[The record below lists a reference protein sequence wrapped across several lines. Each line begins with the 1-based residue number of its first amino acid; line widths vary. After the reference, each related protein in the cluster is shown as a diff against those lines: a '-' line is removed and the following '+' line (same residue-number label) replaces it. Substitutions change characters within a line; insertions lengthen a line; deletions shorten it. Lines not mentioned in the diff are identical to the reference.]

1 MAIKARI
8 VKRDDPT
15 FNQHVDFYKFLQI
28 GKIMRVDNER
38 QVVDIQFQT
47 NPVLSKNIPVANP
60 FSTGRAFIGG
70 MPEVGSM
77 VICGY
82 IKLTNNIGMPMILA
96 YLNTEYYHALNY
108 IYSMG
113 KAEELDSIAS
123 IQDKVGYGVRRLKR
137 RKLYPGDVGLEST
150 QGSELVLDDNV
161 LLSDSKLNGIS
172 ISSADRTILSNSI
185 NNNVYTGAA
194 RVLNGLVTRQNSVSV
209 TPVTMENGQLLYI
222 VTSDGRTLD
231 ENGQAFTEV
240 RTEVRELANAVLD
253 VVESYDDVDFADAT
267 SKGSLLVTQL
277 LGTLVGN
284 EKTVIEKYGRVLRP
298 QIFVGDSGQIVV
310 DDIVCKPDEYFNLAS
325 AYRLAF
331 GNGTKFDVDKE
342 GHVFIHLSASSAVH
356 PLGAGRSLE
365 FASDGSI
372 KLAIGKTNVGER
384 SLELDT
390 TGKVKLHFGFDS
402 DTMTSCEWSLD
413 RAINIIVNG
422 ADKNGFA
429 KHEEYFGH
437 VYETVHGDKTI
448 DVDGSINVIIKG
460 KHQENI
466 LGSKIEN
473 YVNDKMTNYGGDY
486 QEIVTKSRQSKYGEG
501 HVTDISLNGD
511 ELNITE
517 GDKKE
522 SLTLGNKEVTI
533 TAGDSKEKLM
543 LGDHTVDLTSGNLEE
558 SLLNGNR
565 ETKIA
570 AGDHVVEVS
579 SGNITEKVTLG
590 DSKEEVGTGN
600 KSITIK
606 MGDFEVKITTGNI
619 TIQTTTGTVD
629 VKSATQ
635 KVTVNGMMSVDVIS
649 GTQVNVKAPMVNIG
663 QSPVKGGIVTGL
675 PLPSHYDY
683 ITGVPLLTSMTVKSA
698 M

>member
-1 MAIKARI
+1 MATKARI
-8 VKRDDPT
+8 TKRDDPT
-15 FNQHVDFYKFLQI
+15 FNQYVDFYKFLQV
-28 GKIMRVDNER
+28 GKITRVDNEK
-38 QVVDIQFQT
+38 QVVDIQFQS

-70 MPEVGSM
+70 MPEVGSF

-96 YLNTEYYHALNY
+96 YLDAEYYHALNY
-108 IYSMG
+108 IYSRG
-113 KAEELDSIAS
+113 KAEQLDSISS

-137 RKLYPGDVGLEST
+137 RKLYPGDVNLEST
-150 QGSELVLDDNV
+150 QGSELVLDDSV
-161 LLSDSKLNGIS
+161 LLGDSKLNSIL
-172 ISSADRTILSNSI
+172 ISSPDRTILSNSI
-185 NNNVYTGAA
+185 NNNIYTGAA
-194 RVLNGLVTRQNSVSV
+194 RILNGLVTRPNSVSA
-209 TPVTMENGQLLYI
+209 TPVTLENGQLLYV
-222 VTSDGRTLD
+222 VTSDGRTID

-240 RTEVRELANAVLD
+240 RTEVRELANAILD
-253 VVESYDDVDFADAT
+253 VVESYDDVDFASNT
-267 SKGSLLVTQL
+267 SKGTLLVTQL

-284 EKTVIEKYGRVLRP
+284 EKTVIEKYGKVLRP
-298 QIFVGDSGQIVV
+298 QIFVGDSSQVIV
-310 DDIVCKPDEYFNLAS
+310 DDVVCTPEEYFNLAS

-331 GNGTKFDVDKE
+331 GSGTKFDVDKE
-342 GHVFIHLSASSAVH
+342 GHTFVHLSASSTVH

-372 KLAIGKTNVGER
+372 KLSIGKSNVGER

-402 DTMTSCEWSLD
+402 ETMTSFEWTLD
-413 RAINIIVNG
+413 RSMNVVVKG
-422 ADKNGFA
+422 SDKDGFA
-429 KHEEYFGH
+429 KREEYFGH

-448 DVDGSINVIIKG
+448 EVDGTINVIVKG
-460 KHQENI
+460 KLQEDI
-466 LGSKIEN
+466 LGAKVEN
-473 YVNDKMTNYGGDY
+473 YINDKMTNYGGDY
-486 QEIVTKSRQSKYGEG
+486 QEIITKARQSKYGEG
-501 HVTDISLNGD
+501 VVTDISLNGD

-522 SLTLGNKEVTI
+522 TLTLGNKDVTI
-533 TAGDSKEKLM
+533 TAGDSKELLT
-543 LGDHTVDLTSGNLEE
+543 LGDHTLEMTSGNLQE
-558 SLLNGNR
+558 SLLSGNR
-565 ETKIA
+565 ETTITT
-570 AGDHVVEVS
+570 GDHTIEVS
-579 SGNITEKVTLG
+579 SGDITQKVTLG

-606 MGDFEVKITTGNI
+606 LGDFEVKVTTGNI
-619 TIQTTTGTVD
+619 TIQTTTGTVE

-663 QSPVKGGIVTGL
+663 QSPVKGGVVTGL